1 MRMHRNNVHFDDDD
15 DDGDSGDEVVYYRLN
30 RESEGILCRCKS
42 GPEISDTLSTS
53 YLVQAI

>member
-30 RESEGILCRCKS
+30 RESEGILF
-42 GPEISDTLSTS
+42 
-53 YLVQAI
+53 